1 MDITICESEIL
12 DVRVTKEIQRKVLAK
27 PPLRC

>member
-12 DVRVTKEIQRKVLAK
+12 DVRVAKEVQRKVLAK